1 MEKTVRVALVGAG
14 AMGANH
20 ARVVSE
26 STRATLDVVV
36 DADEERAAK
45 MASRYGARSA
55 GDLDAALGCDVVI
68 LATPTQVHAPSAL
81 AVIGAGVPVLVEK
94 PVALGMADVE
104 QICTAARDGGVALA
118 CGFVERFNPV
128 ITLATKLLDEPPIH
142 VLGMRHSPTDPRNV
156 GSVVHDLLIHDVDL
170 ALLLFGADPVAGV
183 SGGSWSAPGAADPEI
198 ADCTIRFASG
208 ALATLSA
215 SRVGQR
221 KLRSIQVLTSSQL
234 LDLDLLRADVTVYR
248 NVRQEQPDVAVA
260 PTYRAETIVDIP
272 FVRHAGEPLALE
284 LEHFLDLCAGRGD
297 PSAEIDRILASHA
310 LADEISKQCDP
321 RGPSASR
328 GTEAG

>member
-14 AMGANH
+14 TMGANH

-36 DADEERAAK
+36 DADEDRAAL
-45 MASRYGARSA
+45 MASRYGARA
-55 GDLDAALGCDVVI
+55 AVDLEAALGCDVVI
-68 LATPTQVHAPSAL
+68 LATPTQVHVPSAL
-81 AVIGAGVPVLVEK
+81 AVIDAGLPILIEK
-94 PVALGMADVE
+94 PVALDLGDVE
-104 QICTAARDGGVALA
+104 QICNAARDGGVALA

-128 ITLATKLLDEPPIH
+128 ITLAMKLLDEPPIH

-170 ALLLFGADPVAGV
+170 ALLLFGADPVASV
-183 SGGSWSAPGAADPEI
+183 SGGSWSAPGNADPEI
-198 ADCTIRFASG
+198 ADCTIQFASG

-221 KLRSIQVLTSSQL
+221 KLRSIQVLTSSML

-284 LEHFLDLCAGRGD
+284 LDHFLDLCDGRGD
-297 PSAEIDRILASHA
+297 RSAEIDRIIASHA
-310 LADEISKQCDP
+310 LADEVSMRCNPRDP
-321 RGPSASR
+321 SR
-328 GTEAG
+328 RRQVELG